1 MEAVKAFFDAFV
13 FLCYAVGILSWVA
26 IILAPVY
33 FWLSEYFRKKK
44 KEKEESTET
53 VDS

>member
-13 FLCYAVGILSWVA
+13 FLYYAVGILSFVA

-33 FWLSEYFRKKK
+33 MFLSEYFSKKKK
-44 KEKEESTET
+44 KESTE
-53 VDS
+53 VIDS